1 MRLALRRRTDT
12 ALPGVVGVARVDRR
26 ADALLPRLRRGDIA
40 VLDQVDLDRATADAL
55 VAAEVAGV
63 VNASQCISG
72 RYPTL
77 GPEILVNAGVPVI
90 DAVGTDL
97 FRDVKDGARVRLHED
112 TLYGGA
118 GADSAVVAKGR
129 PQTMETVAAQ
139 LMEAKA
145 GLSTQLEAF
154 AANTMEYMKQ
164 ERTLLLDG
172 VGVPEIVTPIEGRHV
187 LVVARG
193 YDYRDDLVSLRHYIR
208 EFKPIL
214 IGVDGGAEALVE
226 AGYHPDL
233 IVGDLHA
240 VSDEILRGGAEVVV
254 RADHEGRAPGLE
266 RVQDI
271 GVDAIAFPTAGTS
284 EDVAL
289 LLADAH
295 RAELVVTVGTH
306 ATLLE
311 FLDRGRSSAASTFL
325 VRLKLGGT
333 LVDAKA
339 ASRLHRSRISAGAL
353 LLLVFVTLVA
363 VGVILA
369 LAADGRA
376 WTAMF
381 AGWWDQAYAWV
392 TGLVQ

>member
-1 MRLALRRRTDT
+1 MRLALRRRTET
-12 ALPGVVGVARVDRR
+12 ALPGVTGVARVDRR
-26 ADALLPRLRRGDIA
+26 VDALLPRLRHGDIA

-55 VAAEVAGV
+55 VAAQVAGV
-63 VNASQCISG
+63 VNASPCISG

-90 DAVGTDL
+90 DAVGTDV
-97 FRDVKDGARVRLHED
+97 FRDVKDGTKVRLHEEI
-112 TLYGGA
+112 LYGG
-118 GADSAVVAKGR
+118 GSEDPLAKGR
-129 PQTMETVAAQ
+129 PQTMETVAGQ

-145 GLSTQLEAF
+145 GLSAQLEAF
-154 AANTMEYMKQ
+154 AADTMEYMKR

-172 VGVPEIVTPIEGRHV
+172 VGVPEIETPMAGRHV

-193 YDYRDDLVSLRHYIR
+193 YDYREDLVGLRHYIA
-208 EFKPIL
+208 EFRPVL

-233 IVGDLHA
+233 IVGDLQA

-254 RADHEGRAPGLE
+254 RADQAGRAVALE

-271 GVDAIAFPTAGTS
+271 GVDVIAFPTSGTS
-284 EDVAL
+284 EDLAL

-295 RAELVVTVGTH
+295 GAELVVTAGTH
-306 ATLLE
+306 ATLME
-311 FLDRGRSSAASTFL
+311 FLDRGRSGTASTFL
-325 VRLKLGGT
+325 VRLKLGGK

-353 LLLVFVTLVA
+353 LVLVFVTLVA

-376 WTAMF
+376 WTAMA
-381 AGWWDQAYAWV
+381 AGWWDQAYDWAKE
-392 TGLVQ
+392 LVP

>member
-1 MRLALRRRTDT
+1 MRLALRRRTET
-12 ALPGVVGVARVDRR
+12 GLPGVTGVARVDRR
-26 ADALLPRLRRGDIA
+26 AEALLPRLRHGDIA

-63 VNASQCISG
+63 VNASPCISG

-77 GPEILVNAGVPVI
+77 GPEILVNAGMPVI
-90 DAVGTDL
+90 DAVGTDV
-97 FRDVKDGARVRLHED
+97 FRAVKDGTAVRLHEQM
-112 TLYGGA
+112 LYP
-118 GADSAVVAKGR
+118 ADSEDPLAEGR
-129 PQTMETVAAQ
+129 PQTMETVAVS
-139 LMEAKA
+139 LMEAKE

-154 AANTMEYMKQ
+154 AAATMEYMKQ

-172 VGVPEIVTPIEGRHV
+172 VGVPRVQTPMAGRHV

-193 YDYRDDLVSLRHYIR
+193 YDYRDDLVSLRHYIK
-208 EFKPIL
+208 EFRPVL

-254 RADHEGRAPGLE
+254 RADQDGRAAALE

-271 GVDAIAFPTAGTS
+271 GVDVVAFPTSGTS

-295 RAELVVTVGTH
+295 GAELVVTVGTH

-311 FLDRGRSSAASTFL
+311 FLDRGRAGTASTFL

-339 ASRLHRSRISAGAL
+339 ASRLYRSRISAGAL

-363 VGVILA
+363 VGVIFS

-376 WTAMF
+376 WTAMI
-381 AGWWDQAYAWV
+381 AGWWDQVYAWAK
-392 TGLVQ
+392 GLGQ

>member
-1 MRLALRRRTDT
+1 MT
-12 ALPGVVGVARVDRR
+12 GVARVDRR
-26 ADALLPRLRRGDIA
+26 AEALLPRLRRGDIA

-63 VNASQCISG
+63 VNASPCISG

-77 GPEILVNAGVPVI
+77 GPEILLNAGVPVI
-90 DAVGTDL
+90 DAVGTDV
-97 FRDVKDGARVRLHED
+97 FRDVKDGTTVRLHED
-112 TLYGGA
+112 TLYA
-118 GADSAVVAKGR
+118 GVSEDPLADGR
-129 PQTMETVAAQ
+129 PQTLETVAGQ

-145 GLSTQLEAF
+145 GLSAQLEAF
-154 AANTMEYMKQ
+154 AADTMEYMKR

-172 VGVPEIVTPIEGRHV
+172 VGVPEIDTQMAGRHV

-193 YDYRDDLVSLRHYIR
+193 YDYRDDLVALRHYIR
-208 EFKPIL
+208 EFRPVL
-214 IGVDGGAEALVE
+214 VGVDGGAEALVE

-233 IVGDLHA
+233 IVGDLQA

-254 RADHEGRAPGLE
+254 RADQDGRAAALE

-271 GVDAIAFPTAGTS
+271 GVDVIAFPTTGTS

-295 RAELVVTVGTH
+295 GAELVVTAGTH
-306 ATLLE
+306 ATLME
-311 FLDRGRSSAASTFL
+311 FLDRGRTGTASTFL
-325 VRLKLGGT
+325 VRLKLGGK

-353 LLLVFVTLVA
+353 LVLVFVTLVA

-376 WTAMF
+376 WTAMI
-381 AGWWDQAYAWV
+381 AGWWDDSYAWV
-392 TGLVQ
+392 KELVQ

>member
-1 MRLALRRRTDT
+1 MRLALRRRPDT
-12 ALPGVVGVARVDRR
+12 ALPGVSGVARVDRR
-26 ADALLPRLRRGDIA
+26 AEALLPRLRPGDIA

-63 VNASQCISG
+63 VNASPCISG

-90 DAVGTDL
+90 DVVGTDV
-97 FRDVKDGARVRLHED
+97 FRDVKDGAKVRLHDD
-112 TLYGGA
+112 TLYAGGSEDPLA
-118 GADSAVVAKGR
+118 GGR
-129 PQTMETVAAQ
+129 PQTMETVTAQ

-145 GLSTQLEAF
+145 GLSAQLEAF
-154 AANTMEYMKQ
+154 AADTMEYMKR

-172 VGVPEIVTPIEGRHV
+172 VGVPEIETKMAGRHV
-187 LVVARG
+187 LVVAHG
-193 YDYRDDLVSLRHYIR
+193 YDYRDDLVALRHYIR
-208 EFKPIL
+208 EFRPVL
-214 IGVDGGAEALVE
+214 VGVDGGAEALVE

-233 IVGDLHA
+233 IVGDLQA

-254 RADHEGRAPGLE
+254 RADQNGRAAALE

-271 GVDAIAFPTAGTS
+271 GVDVIAFPTSGTS

-295 RAELVVTVGTH
+295 GAQLVVTAGTH

-311 FLDRGRSSAASTFL
+311 FLDRGRSGTASTFL
-325 VRLKLGGT
+325 VRLKLGGK

-353 LLLVFVTLVA
+353 LVLVFVTLVA

-376 WTAMF
+376 WTAMI

-392 TGLVQ
+392 KELGQ

>member
-12 ALPGVVGVARVDRR
+12 ALPGVTGVARVDRR
-26 ADALLPRLRRGDIA
+26 AEALLPRLRRGDIA
-40 VLDQVDLDRATADAL
+40 VLDQVDLDRTTADAL

-63 VNASQCISG
+63 VNASPCISG

-77 GPEILVNAGVPVI
+77 GPEILVNAGVPLI
-90 DAVGTDL
+90 DAVGTDV
-97 FRDVKDGARVRLHED
+97 FRDVKDGTKIRLHED
-112 TLYGGA
+112 TLYAGGSEDPL
-118 GADSAVVAKGR
+118 ADGR

-145 GLSTQLEAF
+145 GLSAQLEAF
-154 AANTMEYMKQ
+154 AADTVEYMKQ

-172 VGVPEIVTPIEGRHV
+172 VGVPEIRTPMAGRHV

-193 YDYRDDLVSLRHYIR
+193 YDYRDDLVALRHYIS
-208 EFKPIL
+208 EFRPVL
-214 IGVDGGAEALVE
+214 VGVDGGAEALVE

-233 IVGDLHA
+233 IVGDLQA

-254 RADHEGRAPGLE
+254 RADHDGRAAALE

-271 GVDAIAFPTAGTS
+271 GVDVIAFPTAGTS

-295 RAELVVTVGTH
+295 GAELVVTAGTH

-311 FLDRGRSSAASTFL
+311 FLDRGRSGTASTFL
-325 VRLKLGGT
+325 VRLKLGGK

-353 LLLVFVTLVA
+353 LVLVFVTLVA

-376 WTAMF
+376 WTAMI
-381 AGWWDQAYAWV
+381 AGWWDDAYTWV
-392 TGLVQ
+392 KELVQ

>member
-12 ALPGVVGVARVDRR
+12 ALPGVTGVARVDRR
-26 ADALLPRLRRGDIA
+26 AEALLPRLRRGDIA

-63 VNASQCISG
+63 VNASPCISG

-77 GPEILVNAGVPVI
+77 GPEILLNAGVPVI
-90 DAVGTDL
+90 DAVGTDV
-97 FRDVKDGARVRLHED
+97 FRDVKDGTTVRLHED
-112 TLYGGA
+112 TLYA
-118 GADSAVVAKGR
+118 GVSEDPLADGR
-129 PQTMETVAAQ
+129 PQTLETVAGQ

-145 GLSTQLEAF
+145 GLSAQLEAF
-154 AANTMEYMKQ
+154 AADTMEYMKR

-172 VGVPEIVTPIEGRHV
+172 VGVPEIDTQMAGRHV

-193 YDYRDDLVSLRHYIR
+193 YDYRDDLVALRHYIR
-208 EFKPIL
+208 EFRPVL
-214 IGVDGGAEALVE
+214 VGVDGGAEALVE

-233 IVGDLHA
+233 IVGDLQA

-254 RADHEGRAPGLE
+254 RADQDGRAAALE

-271 GVDAIAFPTAGTS
+271 GVDVIAFPTTGTS

-295 RAELVVTVGTH
+295 GAELVVTAGTH
-306 ATLLE
+306 ATLME
-311 FLDRGRSSAASTFL
+311 FLDRGRTGTASTFL
-325 VRLKLGGT
+325 VRLKLGGK

-353 LLLVFVTLVA
+353 LVLVFVTLVA

-376 WTAMF
+376 WTAMI
-381 AGWWDQAYAWV
+381 AGWWDDSYAWV
-392 TGLVQ
+392 KELVQ